1 MNTQKL
7 FLLAALLFG
16 IMVFSG
22 CKKDNGDE
30 NTRNNPHNNLEIP
43 EFYALDISEE
53 TDWNYVVVAD
63 NEEGSSVWFNTDR
76 NTSIP
81 TTMFF
86 KPFSN
91 QDNGFV
97 VKFKSNGLPD
107 YAVFGDTIVV
117 FENFRDTRCDIAV
130 IYPNI
135 SVKNFNN
142 IEIGVNFDEIIN
154 SSLLRSNNSEAKIA
168 FEHSVKYI
176 GTTLTVISAV
186 FGVMALTATAPVW
199 VTTAAVVGLVAAGIT
214 VYNNYFREE
223 SNYGVGYSSTIV
235 GSVATKIGCLTPGGM
250 FSCLS
255 GIAATSFSL
264 MSDTFTFADS
274 RQGLIDTTKA
284 NMKQNLTNPNNPDNP
299 NNPGNMVNKTL
310 TITLTSN
317 MRGGSESYTGVLK
330 PNQVAQIGGYTG
342 RWEQGGNSLRI
353 NWKLNNTPDCTY
365 SLSGTLNGNS
375 YTGTYTHYDG
385 ATLYDRGT
393 FSGRIQ

>member
-30 NTRNNPHNNLEIP
+30 NTRNNHEHPHNNLEIP

-53 TDWNYVVVAD
+53 TDWDYVVAAG

-76 NTSIP
+76 NTNIP

-107 YAVFGDTIVV
+107 YAVFGDTIIV
-117 FENFRDTRCDIAV
+117 FENFRDTRCNIAV

-135 SVKNFNN
+135 SVKNFND
-142 IEIGVNFDEIIN
+142 IETGINFNNIIN
-154 SSLLRSNNSEAKIA
+154 SSLLRGNNTETEIA
-168 FEHSVKYI
+168 IQHSIKYI

-223 SNYGVGYSSTIV
+223 SNYGIGYSSTVV
-235 GSVATKIGCLTPGGM
+235 GSIATKIGCLTPGGM

-255 GIAATSFSL
+255 GVAATSFSL

-284 NMKQNLTNPNNPDNP
+284 NMKQHSTNPNNPD
-299 NNPGNMVNKTL
+299 NPGNMVNKTL
-310 TITLTSN
+310 SITLISN
-317 MRGGSESYTGVLK
+317 MGGGSESHTCVLK
-330 PNQVAQIGGYTG
+330 PNSVAQIDNKTG

-353 NWKLNNTPDCTY
+353 NWKLNNASDCTY

-385 ATLYDRGT
+385 AKLYDSGT